1 MLLAAVCAQA
11 QAMGQETAQQPQA
24 LAGTGQQTALR
35 PQAPA
40 LRAQVQALGT
50 TLRVLMVTAHPGDE
64 DGALMM
70 YLARG
75 KGAEVTLLT
84 LTRGER
90 GDNRLGIID
99 PTEQGLLRTMEQLA
113 SDEQYGAEQR
123 FTRVVDFGFART
135 ANEVFDRWLGHNVA
149 LGDMVRVIRET
160 RPEIIVTPFDVSSP
174 DGDGQHEAA
183 AILAREAFRAAADA
197 KKFPE
202 QLTAGVE
209 VWQARRLFALTRTG
223 VYAVAFDAAG
233 DAGAGAGGYVP
244 TDGPPAAGAGGYV
257 PTDGPPGAGGSWQRL
272 AERALEEQR
281 SQKGI
286 GHAPREAVRH
296 YRLVDSADGFAMADG
311 AKDFAEGLDVG
322 IASLG
327 KDAGVGVEAAQQ
339 VQRRLKA
346 MSDAAVAAQERLA
359 GGANCAPQVAAYLR
373 NLRALE
379 DYLLGGHGTGLL
391 RAEVAAKRKEAE
403 RALVLAS
410 GVKVEAR
417 LMDDGRE
424 KSAYVLVP
432 GSIFAVQVQVE
443 AGAGIRVASV
453 ELKSEGGRWTPR
465 REWTAGDTH
474 AVFRGRVPVD
484 APFTRPQ
491 FLLDGEED
499 GAYRIL
505 DERSA
510 TRALPPASLSAV
522 VEVEV
527 EGEVVRASA
536 EVKGRDGSTT
546 RTVAI
551 APAVSVIVEPRTHW
565 NRRTNLAYGEIE
577 VRVRSNVA
585 HLQNALLSVHPPK
598 GWRAEPEHEVL
609 EIEGQGE
616 EHSYRFFLVQERG
629 DEGAFA
635 VRAVVRLGN
644 AVFDQGY
651 TIVKSA
657 GERVAFDYRTSDGW
671 LVSAGVEVPEGLE
684 VGYVGV
690 AGDVIP
696 AALRGIGVRV
706 TEVDREELLHGR
718 LEKYW
723 AIAIGPHAVDVR
735 DEVGEAKSRLLSYAE
750 RGGAVVILGQA
761 DAARFAG
768 NAPVPYAV
776 EVGSA
781 RVSNEASAVE
791 MLDEHDDLLQ
801 DPNEIGADEFRGWSE
816 ERGRYF
822 ARSWDSHFEAL
833 LRMRDPGEPVQEG
846 SLIRARYGRGSVVY
860 TGLSFYRQLPAGVPG
875 ALRLLVN
882 LLSAGAE
889 LHR

>member
-1 MLLAAVCAQA
+1 
-11 QAMGQETAQQPQA
+11 
-24 LAGTGQQTALR
+24 
-35 PQAPA
+35 
-40 LRAQVQALGT
+40 
-50 TLRVLMVTAHPGDE
+50 
-64 DGALMM
+64 
-70 YLARG
+70 
-75 KGAEVTLLT
+75 
-84 LTRGER
+84 
-90 GDNRLGIID
+90 
-99 PTEQGLLRTMEQLA
+99 
-113 SDEQYGAEQR
+113 
-123 FTRVVDFGFART
+123 
-135 ANEVFDRWLGHNVA
+135 
-149 LGDMVRVIRET
+149 
-160 RPEIIVTPFDVSSP
+160 
-174 DGDGQHEAA
+174 
-183 AILAREAFRAAADA
+183 
-197 KKFPE
+197 
-202 QLTAGVE
+202 
-209 VWQARRLFALTRTG
+209 
-223 VYAVAFDAAG
+223 
-233 DAGAGAGGYVP
+233 
-244 TDGPPAAGAGGYV
+244 
-257 PTDGPPGAGGSWQRL
+257 
-272 AERALEEQR
+272 
-281 SQKGI
+281 
-286 GHAPREAVRH
+286 
-296 YRLVDSADGFAMADG
+296 
-311 AKDFAEGLDVG
+311 
-322 IASLG
+322 
-327 KDAGVGVEAAQQ
+327 
-339 VQRRLKA
+339 
-346 MSDAAVAAQERLA
+346 
-359 GGANCAPQVAAYLR
+359 
-373 NLRALE
+373 
-379 DYLLGGHGTGLL
+379 
-391 RAEVAAKRKEAE
+391 
-403 RALVLAS
+403 
-410 GVKVEAR
+410 
-417 LMDDGRE
+417 
-424 KSAYVLVP
+424 
-432 GSIFAVQVQVE
+432 VQVE
-443 AGAGIRVASV
+443 AAAGIRVASV

-527 EGEVVRASA
+527 DGEVVRASA
-536 EVKGRDGSTT
+536 EVMGREGSTR
-546 RTVAI
+546 RTVSI

-616 EHSYRFFLVQERG
+616 EHSYRFFLVQEHG

-696 AALRGIGVRV
+696 AALRGIGVQV
-706 TEVDREELLHGR
+706 TDVDREELLHGR

-723 AIAIGPHAVDVR
+723 AIALGPHAVDAR
-735 DEVGEAKSRLLSYAE
+735 DEVGEAKSRLLHYAE
-750 RGGAVVILGQA
+750 TGGALVIMGQA
-761 DAARFAG
+761 DAARFAS

-776 EVGSA
+776 EVGLA

-791 MLDEHDDLLQ
+791 MIDEHDDLLQ

-860 TGLSFYRQLPAGVPG
+860 TGLAFYRQLPAGVPG